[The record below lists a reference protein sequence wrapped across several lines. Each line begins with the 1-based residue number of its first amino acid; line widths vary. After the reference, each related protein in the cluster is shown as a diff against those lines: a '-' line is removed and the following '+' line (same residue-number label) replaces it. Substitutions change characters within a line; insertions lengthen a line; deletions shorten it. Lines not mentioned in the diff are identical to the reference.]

1 MNLLKAIALTAL
13 IFFAICAVIILAT
26 LFIVTNLPMPNFLN
40 LKHWTNRYVLYS
52 NDYWTCIQNKGGDID
67 VKGGSI

>member
-1 MNLLKAIALTAL
+1 MNLLKTIVLTAL

-40 LKHWTNRYVLYS
+40 LKLIIGLTTMCFTVMITGLVF
-52 NDYWTCIQNKGGDID
+52 K
-67 VKGGSI
+67 VKEVM